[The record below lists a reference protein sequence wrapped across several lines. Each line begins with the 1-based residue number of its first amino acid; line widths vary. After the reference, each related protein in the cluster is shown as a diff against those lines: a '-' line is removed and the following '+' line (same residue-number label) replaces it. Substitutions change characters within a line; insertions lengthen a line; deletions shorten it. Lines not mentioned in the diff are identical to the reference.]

1 MSRYTKGIDYIS
13 MFFAD
18 IESLIITGHRN
29 LCADLE
35 AGYSLD
41 SKAIKFE
48 KDFIADCEKRRADAA
63 ERFKT
68 MTDEEANRWAYYDLL
83 KRGAIE

>member
-1 MSRYTKGIDYIS
+1 MSRYTKEIDYIS
-13 MFFAD
+13 MFFED
-18 IESLIITGHRN
+18 IESLIIAGHRI
-29 LCADLE
+29 LCADLD

-48 KDFIADCEKRRADAA
+48 KEFIADCEKRRADAA

-68 MTDEEANRWAYYDLL
+68 MTDDEANRWAYYDLL